1 MTKKL
6 IVNESGELL
15 KYIVGEETGYSRTK
29 LKSLLKNECISVNNI
44 VTSQF
49 NYPITDGDIIQ
60 IKAFNERFGLA
71 FDIVYEDDKII
82 VIDKPSG
89 LLSVPFPG
97 ESYLTAFDLV
107 NDYISILNPNAIV
120 HTVHRLDRETS
131 GVLMFAKDKQT
142 QVLYRENWS
151 DLALDRVY
159 IAYVEG
165 SVSKGKDTIISNLNT
180 DNPSLVFSSKEGK
193 RAVTHY
199 EVLERRNNISLL
211 KVRIETGRQNQIRVH
226 LKDIGHPIV
235 GDKKYGAKTKTLKR
249 LGLHAHQLIIKNPV
263 DQKEQVFTASIPPE
277 FRKWYLINLYLHLDV
292 IHNK

>member
-6 IVNESGELL
+6 IVHASGELL
-15 KYIVGEETGYSRTK
+15 KYIVQEETGYTRTK
-29 LKSLLKNECISVNNI
+29 LKSLLKNDCFSVNNV

-49 NYPITDGDIIQ
+49 NYPLAEGDIIQ

-97 ESYLTAFDLV
+97 ENYLTAYDLV
-107 NDYISILNPNAIV
+107 NDYISVLKPNALV

-131 GVLMFAKDKQT
+131 GVLMFAKDKHT
-142 QVLYRENWS
+142 QALYRENWS
-151 DLALDRVY
+151 NLAQDRVY

-165 SVSKGKDTIISNLNT
+165 TVNKDKDTIISNLNT
-180 DNPSLVFSSKEGK
+180 DNPSLVFSSKIGK

-199 EVLERRNNISLL
+199 EVLERRNDISIL
-211 KVRIETGRQNQIRVH
+211 KVSIETGRQNQIRVH

-235 GDKKYGAKTKTLKR
+235 GDKKYGAKTRTLKR

-263 DQKEQVFTASIPPE
+263 DQKEQVFTAPIPPV
-277 FRKWYLINLYLHLDV
+277 FRT
-292 IHNK
+292 

>member
-44 VTSQF
+44 VTSQY

-60 IKAFNERFGLA
+60 IKAFNERFGLT

-89 LLSVPFPG
+89 LLSVPFLG

-226 LKDIGHPIV
+226 FKDMGHPIV
-235 GDKKYGAKTKTLKR
+235 GDKNYGAITKTLKCR
-249 LGLHAHQLIIKNPV
+249 GLHAHQLIIKNPV